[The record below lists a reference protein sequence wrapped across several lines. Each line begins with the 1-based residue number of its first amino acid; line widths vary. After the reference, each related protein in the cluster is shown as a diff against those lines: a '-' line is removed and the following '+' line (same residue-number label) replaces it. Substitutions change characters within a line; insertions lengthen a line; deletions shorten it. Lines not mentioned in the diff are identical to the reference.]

1 MIYTLTFNP
10 SLDYVMNMN
19 DFRTGALNRTSAT
32 SLRVGGKGIN
42 VSLVLKNLDVQSKVM
57 GFIAGFTGKEIE
69 KQLREKDIET
79 DFIELAEGDSRINV
93 KLQSK
98 DETEINAQGPVI
110 TPADIEKL
118 YEKMEVITA
127 DDVLILAG
135 SIPKGL
141 SEDTYIDIMSYMEE
155 KGCTVVVDA
164 SGEQL
169 RDVLPYHP
177 FLVKPNLYELSE
189 LFGIEITDRKEA
201 MEYAIKVQEMGARN
215 VLVSMGPEGAIFV
228 ADDGY
233 VYDEKPPQGKIVN
246 TVGAGDSM
254 VAGFIAEYLESKS
267 YEKALIMG
275 LCAGSAS
282 AFSHDFAT
290 KTEIMKLFDEY

>member
-1 MIYTLTFNP
+1 
-10 SLDYVMNMN
+10 
-19 DFRTGALNRTSAT
+19 
-32 SLRVGGKGIN
+32 VGGKGIN

-141 SEDTYIDIMSYMEE
+141 SEDTYIDIMRYMEE

-189 LFGIEITDRKEA
+189 LFEKEITDRKDV

-215 VLVSMGPEGAIFV
+215 VLVSMGPEGAIFI

-254 VAGFIAEYLESKS
+254 VAGFIAEYIESKS

-290 KTEIMKLFDEY
+290 KTEIMKLLDEY